1 MRVIGLTGGIASGK
15 STVGRM
21 LRELG
26 AEVVDADQV
35 AREVVEPGR
44 PAFDDV
50 VRTFGRE
57 VLDAD
62 GRIDRKKLGAIVFGD
77 APEAKEAR
85 RALNA
90 ITHPR
95 IAAATAEKLAGL
107 AQAGAKV
114 AFYEAALLVENGVHK
129 GLGGLIVVAA
139 DEAKQVARVVSRDG
153 LSEAEAR
160 ARIAAQM
167 PLAEKVAAATWVV
180 DTNGT
185 LDQTRAQVQRLWKEL
200 SA

>member
-1 MRVIGLTGGIASGK
+1 
-15 STVGRM
+15 M

-50 VRTFGRE
+50 VRAFGRE
-57 VLDAD
+57 VLGPD
-62 GRIDRKKLGAIVFGD
+62 GHIDRKKLGAIVFAD
-77 APEAKEAR
+77 AEKR

-95 IAAATAEKLAGL
+95 IAAATAEKLAAL

-114 AFYEAALLVENGVHK
+114 AIYEAALLVENGVHK

-139 DEAKQVARVVSRDG
+139 DEDKQVARVVARDG
-153 LSEAEAR
+153 LTEDEAR

-167 PLAEKVAAATWVV
+167 PLAEKVRAATWVV

-185 LDQTRAQVQRLWKEL
+185 HEDTREQVQRLWREL
-200 SA
+200 VA